1 MARGGGRVAGRA
13 TASRAPLAG
22 RKAGRQ
28 LEQLPGT
35 FDVAIVTAIDNT
47 EPYFCAD
54 LRRDEKPRHQ
64 FQPQLQPQLQLPT
77 GVNIAAAGRLQTLVL
92 VSPGKFVWF

>member
-1 MARGGGRVAGRA
+1 MPRWQ
-13 TASRAPLAG
+13 AG

-64 FQPQLQPQLQLPT
+64 FQPQHQPQLQPQLQLPT